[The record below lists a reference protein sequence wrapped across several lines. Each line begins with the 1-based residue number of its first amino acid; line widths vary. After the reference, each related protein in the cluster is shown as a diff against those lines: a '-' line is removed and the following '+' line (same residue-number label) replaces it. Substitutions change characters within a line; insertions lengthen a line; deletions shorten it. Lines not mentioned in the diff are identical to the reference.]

1 MKRRLKKENIEEPI
15 NNRRTKRGIRTACV
29 NPGRKPTKRPKP
41 IEKRWGK
48 ITMSNST
55 NNNQENRIIKQG
67 DFSYKTQTG
76 GVRDDINKSVKPTEK
91 PVPIK
96 KR

>member
-1 MKRRLKKENIEEPI
+1 
-15 NNRRTKRGIRTACV
+15 
-29 NPGRKPTKRPKP
+29 
-41 IEKRWGK
+41 
-48 ITMSNST
+48 MSNST